1 MSKSSQDTH
10 GISPFGVKQQVFLHH
25 LSSIPGARL
34 QGNVLPLPFLSEEA
48 LQGQGNNTVVILQNL
63 GNRKSS
69 NLLMVAI
76 CRSVPNCVSPT
87 GKNRTPSR
95 VRMKLQSQGEKWQK
109 KRKCSR
115 GEVEIKPS
123 ECESSLKGS
132 RMLFHSFTY
141 QMSTEHLPSTVIL
154 LGIYYSER
162 DLVLN

>member
-25 LSSIPGARL
+25 LSSIPGALL

-87 GKNRTPSR
+87 GKNRTPQQSENETPVPR
-95 VRMKLQSQGEKWQK
+95 REVAKEEKVLERGGRNKTIRM
-109 KRKCSR
+109 R
-115 GEVEIKPS
+115 IKPQR
-123 ECESSLKGS
+123 K
-132 RMLFHSFTY
+132 
-141 QMSTEHLPSTVIL
+141 
-154 LGIYYSER
+154 
-162 DLVLN
+162 